1 MSTLGLKTGDII
13 LFEEEP
19 KCGSIFKI
27 IDWAIRCWTHSPY
40 SHVGLVVVN
49 PPRVDV
55 MSGEIAR
62 RADGSPDIL
71 QGTFVWDSSKHVQ
84 RDPMDGKIK
93 FGIALVPIDK
103 YVHDNMLNH
112 QTLYKRSPVDP
123 ETYALFTAEK
133 MHQLYIDVYGKP
145 YDTQLKHWLAGM
157 FHIFITRSNLAF
169 NCSAFVSYALTYV
182 GVLAPDT
189 NYTIQ
194 APADLSSRARG
205 NLQWLHAYGPDT
217 EFSEF

>member
-1 MSTLGLKTGDII
+1 MYTVGLNTGDII
-13 LFEEEP
+13 LFQEEP
-19 KCGSIFKI
+19 KCGSIFKLV
-27 IDWAIRCWTHSPY
+27 DWAIRCWTHSPY
-40 SHVGLVVVN
+40 SHVGLVVVD

-55 MSGEIAR
+55 TTGQVAQ

-71 QGTFVWDSSKHVQ
+71 EGTFVWDSSKHVH

-103 YVHDNMLNH
+103 YVHDNALDH

-123 ETYALFTAEK
+123 ETYALFTPQK
-133 MHQLYIDVYGKP
+133 MHDLYVKVYGKP

-157 FHIFITRSNLAF
+157 FHVLIARSDNTF

-182 GVLAPDT
+182 GVLDAET

-194 APADLSSRARG
+194 SPANLSSRAH
-205 NLQWLHAYGPDT
+205 NALHWLHAYGPDT